1 MTGSE
6 KLAVIV
12 TIPEFKI
19 KLLEAVLDKVMVGWV
34 ISGNANENVKL
45 SLPEY
50 TLPAKSVPDTVAV
63 VEVSDVDTVQV
74 YSHTEADEVADINT
88 LETIPLKL
96 KVGEAAIASENDEVI
111 VTTDEFDT
119 VRVVGLD
126 DRVTVGLT
134 RSVGFA

>member
-1 MTGSE
+1 M
-6 KLAVIV
+6 
-12 TIPEFKI
+12 
-19 KLLEAVLDKVMVGWV
+19 
-34 ISGNANENVKL
+34 
-45 SLPEY
+45 
-50 TLPAKSVPDTVAV
+50 
-63 VEVSDVDTVQV
+63 

-96 KVGEAAIASENDEVI
+96 NVGVAAIASENDEVI

>member
-1 MTGSE
+1 M
-6 KLAVIV
+6 
-12 TIPEFKI
+12 
-19 KLLEAVLDKVMVGWV
+19 
-34 ISGNANENVKL
+34 
-45 SLPEY
+45 
-50 TLPAKSVPDTVAV
+50 
-63 VEVSDVDTVQV
+63 

-126 DRVTVGLT
+126 DRVTVGVT

>member
-1 MTGSE
+1 M
-6 KLAVIV
+6 
-12 TIPEFKI
+12 
-19 KLLEAVLDKVMVGWV
+19 
-34 ISGNANENVKL
+34 
-45 SLPEY
+45 
-50 TLPAKSVPDTVAV
+50 
-63 VEVSDVDTVQV
+63 

-96 KVGEAAIASENDEVI
+96 NVGVAVIASENDEVI

-126 DRVTVGLT
+126 DRVTVGVT

>member
-1 MTGSE
+1 MDDE
-6 KLAVIV
+6 EVILITRIFSV
-12 TIPEFKI
+12 PKV
-19 KLLEAVLDKVMVGWV
+19 LLDEVLEVLEIVK
-34 ISGNANENVKL
+34 VKL

-50 TLPAKSVPDTVAV
+50 TFPAKSVPDTVAV
-63 VEVSDVDTVQV
+63 VDVNDVDTVQV
-74 YSHTEADEVADINT
+74 YSHTEADEVADINA

-96 KVGEAAIASENDEVI
+96 NVGEAAIASENDEVI

>member
-1 MTGSE
+1 M
-6 KLAVIV
+6 
-12 TIPEFKI
+12 
-19 KLLEAVLDKVMVGWV
+19 
-34 ISGNANENVKL
+34 
-45 SLPEY
+45 
-50 TLPAKSVPDTVAV
+50 
-63 VEVSDVDTVQV
+63 
-74 YSHTEADEVADINT
+74 YSHTEADEVADINA

-96 KVGEAAIASENDEVI
+96 KVGEAAIASENDAVI